1 MGFLAR
7 SVSGPAGGG
16 GGFEWK
22 SISHT
27 LELFKQI
34 FGTNTSSTGE
44 AVTYKTAL
52 QVAAVLAC
60 TRVVA
65 NGISQVPL
73 KLFREGQNGSRQP
86 ATDHPLY
93 WLLFRKPNSWMTSFG
108 YRQTIG
114 AHMMLEGNHFSFKN
128 RLQLGGQIKELIPFL
143 PGEITVKR
151 QDSDDPVYTYRPLN
165 GSGTET
171 LTKDQVWHLK
181 GMSWN
186 GWSGLQPVVMARE
199 SIGLAMA
206 AEAQQGRFFKNGAQ
220 PSGVYSVDN
229 KLDKTQYTQLRDW
242 IVENTSGANTGA
254 PLILDRGAKWLSTQM
269 TSIDAQMLETRRE
282 QVEEI
287 CRALGVFPQ
296 MVGYSDKTATFASAE
311 SFFIAHVVH
320 TLAPLYECIEQAIA
334 CDLLTDAEMRG
345 GVYAKFIEEGL
356 LRGSMK
362 DTAEMLDKYVNG
374 GLMTPNEGRSKLD
387 MNPDA
392 DPASDKLRVPANIVG
407 KQPPSTEPAPVLK

>member
-1 MGFLAR
+1 MGFFAR
-7 SVSGPAGGG
+7 SVVGPAGGG
-16 GGFEWK
+16 HEWK
-22 SISHT
+22 TVSDT

-44 AVTYKTAL
+44 TVTYKTAL

-73 KLFREGQNGSRQP
+73 KLFREGAKGSRLP
-86 ATDHPLY
+86 AVDHPLY
-93 WLLFRKPNSWMTSFG
+93 WMLFRKPNAWMTSFG

-128 RLQLGGQIKELIPFL
+128 RPIPGGPIKELIPFL

-151 QDSDDPVYTYRPLN
+151 PNSDDPVYTYRPLN

-181 GMSWN
+181 GLSWN
-186 GWSGLQPVVMARE
+186 GWIGLQPVVMARE

-206 AEAQQGRFFKNGAQ
+206 AEAQQGRFFKNGVQ
-220 PSGVYSVDN
+220 TSGTYSIDG
-229 KLDKTQYTQLRDW
+229 KLAGDQYKQLRDW
-242 IVENTSGANTGA
+242 IVENTSGANAGA

-320 TLAPLYECIEQAIA
+320 TLAPLYECIEQSIA
-334 CDLLTDAEMRG
+334 CDLLTDDEMKG
-345 GVYAKFIEEGL
+345 GIYAKFIEEGL

-387 MNPDA
+387 MNPDP

-407 KQPPSTEPAPVLK
+407 KQPQPTPEPPPTSA